1 LRKDYTIGAVLHL
14 LLKDERV
21 SFAQTRAGIPVIVER
36 LPYARSV
43 ALSVYVKA
51 GSRDEPKGREGLA
64 HLLEHVMFKGTKKR
78 SSKETSE
85 LIEAAGGELNGY
97 TGKESTC
104 YYAVALDETFDTAED
119 ILADLMLNP
128 SLCDEAVDNEKRVV
142 AEEIRMLKDEP
153 DTYIHHLF
161 TRALWDG
168 HPLASAETGEAE
180 GVASLSAEDVRT
192 YFQECYRPQNFVI
205 AACGNVKVGQVE
217 KWASDMFDPHARPG
231 RGNDRAPPSARSL
244 IESFPREVDQAYVG
258 MGFPG
263 VNAAHPDR
271 YVQTLLSAILGA
283 GTSSRLYQ
291 KVREDKGLAY
301 SIYTLSQPFSDCG
314 MFGVFFSTSSKNMEI
329 VIRLVTSELQ
339 KMKSEGP
346 EEDELTRAKRLIKG
360 VLVRRLE
367 STESKMFHL
376 GEFFLLIGKAPTEA
390 DILAAFERV
399 TEDDIVRVARGLID
413 RQKLCIALHGPGKTA
428 RTVSKNLESLDF

>member
-1 LRKDYTIGAVLHL
+1 MKEE
-14 LLKDERV
+14 KV
-21 SFAQTRAGIPVIVER
+21 SFANTRAGVPVVVER

-43 ALSVYVKA
+43 ALSVYVKV

-104 YYAVALDETFDTAED
+104 YYAVSLDETLDTAED
-119 ILADLMLNP
+119 VLADLMLNP
-128 SLCDEAVDNEKRVV
+128 RLDDEAVNNEKKIV

-153 DTYIHHLF
+153 DSYIHHLF

-168 HPLASAETGEAE
+168 HPMASAETGETE
-180 GVASLSAEDVRT
+180 GIASLSADDVRS
-192 YFQECYRPQNFVI
+192 YFHECYRPQNFVV
-205 AACGNVKVGQVE
+205 AACGNVKVERVV
-217 KWASDMFDPHARPG
+217 KWASETFDPRARPG
-231 RGNDRAPPSARSL
+231 RGNERTPPAERSM
-244 IESFPREVDQAYVG
+244 IETFPKEGDQAYVG

-271 YVQTLLSAILGA
+271 YVQTLLSALLGA

-291 KVREDKGLAY
+291 KVREDRGLAY
-301 SIYTLSQPFSDCG
+301 SIYSLSQPFSDCG
-314 MFGVFFSTSSKNMEI
+314 IFGVFFSTSSKNTEA
-329 VIRLVTSELQ
+329 VARLVSSEMH
-339 KMKSEGP
+339 KIKSQGLEGG
-346 EEDELTRAKRLIKG
+346 ELTRAKKLMQGI
-360 VLVRRLE
+360 LVRRLE
-367 STESKMFHL
+367 SSESKMFHL
-376 GEFFLLIGKAPTEA
+376 GEFFLLTGKAPTES

-399 TEDDIVRVARGLID
+399 TEDDIVRVARRLID
-413 RQKLCIALHGPGKTA
+413 RRRLCVALHASENTA
-428 RTVSKNLESLDF
+428 KRVAEDLNSLDL

>member
-1 LRKDYTIGAVLHL
+1 
-14 LLKDERV
+14 LKEERT
-21 SFAQTRAGIPVIVER
+21 SFARTQVGIPVIVER

-43 ALSVYVKA
+43 ALSVYVKV

-104 YYAVALDETFDTAED
+104 YYAVALDQTLGTAEE

-128 SLCDEAVDNEKRVV
+128 RLDDEAVANEKKVV
-142 AEEIRMLKDEP
+142 AEEIRMLRDEP

-168 HPLASAETGEAE
+168 HPMASAETGETE
-180 GVASLSAEDVRT
+180 GVASLSPEDVRT
-192 YFQECYRPQNFVI
+192 YFQECYRPQNFIVV
-205 AACGNVKVGQVE
+205 ACGNVKVGRVE
-217 KWASDMFDPHARPG
+217 RWASETFDSHGRPG
-231 RGNDRAPPSARSL
+231 RGNERAPPSSRSL
-244 IESFPREVDQAYVG
+244 IETVPREGDQAYVG

-263 VNAAHPDR
+263 VTAAHPDR
-271 YVQTLLSAILGA
+271 YVQTLLSALLGA

-314 MFGVFFSTSSKNMEI
+314 MFGVFFSTSSKNMEV
-329 VIRLVTSELQ
+329 VIRMVTSELL
-339 KMKSEGP
+339 KIKAEGLGR
-346 EEDELTRAKRLIKG
+346 DELTRAKRLIEG

-367 STESKMFHL
+367 SSESKMFHL
-376 GEFFLLIGKAPTEA
+376 GEFFLLTGRAPTEA

-399 TEDDIVRVARGLID
+399 TEDDVIRVARELID
-413 RQKLCIALHGPGKTA
+413 RQKLCIALHGPEKIA
-428 RTVSKNLESLDF
+428 KKASKNIESMDF